1 MAKPEKNIIL
11 GITASIA
18 IYKSCEL
25 IRRFKQCGF
34 TVTVVMTKEAEE
46 LIKPIVFQSLSARR
60 VYRAGIF
67 EEPDACKLENNGLPS
82 DWPQGHGLAS
92 SGQSHRQSQEI
103 EHISLANQADLIL
116 IAPAT
121 ANIIAK
127 IAAGICDDLLTCV
140 VCASPAKVLI
150 APAMNEN
157 MYNNKITQANIQKL
171 KAYGYKFIAPAKGM
185 LACGKVGVGCL
196 AEVETIVK
204 EAKKNL
210 KDGH

>member
-1 MAKPEKNIIL
+1 MAKAEKNIIL
-11 GITASIA
+11 GVTASVA

-25 IRRFKQCGF
+25 IRRLKECGF
-34 TVTVVMTKEAEE
+34 AVTVVLTKEAEE
-46 LIKPIVFQSLSARR
+46 LISPVLFQSLSGRR

-67 EEPDACKLENNGLPS
+67 DEPD
-82 DWPQGHGLAS
+82 
-92 SGQSHRQSQEI
+92 RQSQEI
-103 EHISLANQADLIL
+103 EHISLAQKADLIL

-127 IAAGICDDLLTCV
+127 LAGGICDDLLTCT
-140 VCASPAKVLI
+140 VCASSTKVLI

-157 MYNNKITQANIQKL
+157 MYNNKITQSNIRKL
-171 KAYGYKFIAPAKGM
+171 KACGYKFIAPAKGL
-185 LACGKVGVGCL
+185 LACGKLGVGCL

-210 KDGH
+210 KDGY

>member
-1 MAKPEKNIIL
+1 MKKPEKNIIL

-25 IRRFKQCGF
+25 IRRLKQCGF

-46 LIKPIVFQSLSARR
+46 LIKPVVFQSLSARR

-67 EEPDACKLENNGLPS
+67 DEPDTCKLENNGLPS
-82 DWPQGHGLAS
+82 D
-92 SGQSHRQSQEI
+92 RQSQEI
-103 EHISLANQADLIL
+103 EHISLAQKADLIL

-140 VCASPAKVLI
+140 VCASSAKVLI

-157 MYNNKITQANIQKL
+157 MYNNKITQGNIQKL
-171 KAYGYKFIAPAKGM
+171 KACGYKFIAPAKGM

-196 AEVETIVK
+196 AELEDIVK
-204 EAKKNL
+204 EVKKII
-210 KDGH
+210 